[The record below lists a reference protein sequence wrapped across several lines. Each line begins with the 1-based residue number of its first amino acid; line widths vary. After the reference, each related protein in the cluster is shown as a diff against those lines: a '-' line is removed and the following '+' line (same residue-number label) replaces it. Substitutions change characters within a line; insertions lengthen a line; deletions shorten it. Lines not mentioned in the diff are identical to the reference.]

1 MRTELVE
8 KKRWISGARFLHA
21 LNCCMLLPGPEA
33 QPCVLNR
40 KMPASPPLRHSRS
53 EARAAQPIRERAD
66 GLCVVLNGQ
75 ALHAVCGVTAC
86 RVSAKASLP
95 QPSETGR
102 QT

>member
-40 KMPASPPLRHSRS
+40 KMPSSLLFATAGAKPAPRSPFAS
-53 EARAAQPIRERAD
+53 ARTVVASSSVGKRFTR
-66 GLCVVLNGQ
+66 CVV
-75 ALHAVCGVTAC
+75 
-86 RVSAKASLP
+86 
-95 QPSETGR
+95 
-102 QT
+102 